1 LLLAGSMPAVSSFSR
16 TSGSA
21 STFLIDPCS
30 LVTTSRGVPAGAT
43 MLCQMPRSYPGKVS
57 AMVGMSGASDR
68 RCALT
73 RPRILTFLSR
83 QSGSATLMLSMP
95 SATSPARI
103 PVIWVGP
110 AAMGNNGKMGPRHHV
125 EEPDIDLRRR
135 RADSDLEGPGLH
147 LLLLDQFLDRVDGDV
162 DVSDHRRG
170 DERDQRD
177 RHEILER

>member
-1 LLLAGSMPAVSSFSR
+1 
-16 TSGSA
+16 

-57 AMVGMSGASDR
+57 AMVGTSGGSDR

-73 RPRILTFLSR
+73 RPRILSFLSR

-95 SATSPARI
+95 SAMSPARM
-103 PVIWVGP
+103 PVVWVGP
-110 AAMGNNGKMGPRHHV
+110 AGIGNHVEMGPCHHV
-125 EEPDIDLRRR
+125 EKPDIDLRRR
-135 RADSDLEGPGLH
+135 RADPDLEGPGLG
-147 LLLLDQFLDRVDGDV
+147 LLLLDQFLDRVDRDV

-170 DERDQRD
+170 HERDQRD
-177 RHEILER
+177 RHEILERIVGKL